1 MIDVSKQAIEDGDK
15 EDDGSPP
22 VMRVFSYLPNPRVWK
37 SLFVTRMTG
46 ASMEMTGDKPG
57 ELSNWLWDVEPR
69 LLTDADRHAGETKAT
84 QSRRGFSSQLYKT
97 DAFLAAHPFGTVPA
111 GFSPDG
117 VGIFE
122 SNSILRATARAA
134 PDIGLYGNDVYS
146 ASRIDSFLDANLVFA
161 REAQV
166 YLLALQSKAADV
178 SHHARMAAAYEFYL
192 HGVESALTRT
202 SHLAGEQLSIADI
215 SFACDV
221 AQFLREGHYREY
233 IEGQLGLTLVSENIR
248 DDYPHAVDAMLRM
261 AGRDECAELKRYL
274 RWWIEG

>member
-1 MIDVSKQAIEDGDK
+1 MIDASHVQEK
-15 EDDGSPP
+15 EDREEGP
-22 VMRVFSYLPNPRVWK
+22 VVLRIFSYLPNPRVWK
-37 SLFVTRMTG
+37 SLFVARLTG
-46 ASMEMTGDKPG
+46 ARIEMTGDKPG

-69 LLTDADRHAGETKAT
+69 LLTDADRTEMSGS
-84 QSRRGFSSQLYKT
+84 QSRRGFSSTLYKT

-111 GFSPDG
+111 AFSPDG
-117 VGIFE
+117 MGIFE

-146 ASRIDSFLDANLVFA
+146 VSRIDSFLDANLVFA

-178 SHHARMAAAYEFYL
+178 SHHERMAAAYEFFL
-192 HGVESALTRT
+192 HGIESALART
-202 SHLAGEQLSIADI
+202 PFLTGERLSIADI

-233 IEGQLGLTLVSENIR
+233 VEGQLDTHLVSENIR
-248 DDYPHAVDAMLRM
+248 CEYPRAVQLMLDL
-261 AGRDECAELKRYL
+261 AERDECAELKRYL
-274 RWWIEG
+274 RWWTED